1 MKSARLRNNIFR
13 QFHAGLSL
21 DCISRF
27 AETKPFE
34 LFGLTKFY
42 VLFTELKLFIQ
53 LDWDY
58 TRKYIIY
65 ENCSVSSSKCQVQY
79 VHSLLEKAVVE
90 EFKWSGKN
98 RTAV

>member
-53 LDWDY
+53 LD
-58 TRKYIIY
+58 
-65 ENCSVSSSKCQVQY
+65 
-79 VHSLLEKAVVE
+79 
-90 EFKWSGKN
+90 
-98 RTAV
+98 